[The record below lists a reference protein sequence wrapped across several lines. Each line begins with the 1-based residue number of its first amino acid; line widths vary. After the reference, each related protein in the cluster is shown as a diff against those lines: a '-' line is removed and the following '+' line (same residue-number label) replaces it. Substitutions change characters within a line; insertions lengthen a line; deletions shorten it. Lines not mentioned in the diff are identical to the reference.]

1 MRFSVDH
8 AFTRRHAR
16 VLLLVSVLALQAA
29 SAPQPYQPSPLPD
42 RVILNWTEDPSTG
55 FSVTWRTDTT
65 VDRASAEIVP
75 AEDGPGFAK
84 KAQRIKASTEAY
96 ETDRGRAHSH
106 FVTFHG
112 LTPAA
117 LYLYRVG
124 DGENWTEWNQFRT
137 AAPKPEPLAFIYFGD
152 VQTHIHSVWSRV
164 VRQAYS
170 MAPDARFMVYAGD
183 LINRHALD
191 HEWGEWHR
199 AAGWINRVVPSFP
212 AVGNHEY
219 GSSGGGGRKLTPNWR
234 PQFTLP
240 ANGVAG
246 LEDTNYY
253 IDIQGLRMIA
263 LNSNL
268 KQKEQAE
275 WLDRLLQNNPNR
287 WTVVAFH
294 HPIYSTK
301 RGRDN
306 PELRRMW
313 QPVFDKHGVD
323 LVLQGHDHTYGR
335 TNLQT
340 GGKVQSGK
348 AGTVYVVSMSGAKM
362 YDLGDLKVFARVAED
377 TQLFQIVRIQGDTLR
392 FETRTASGTLYD
404 AFTLRKQAGKPN
416 KLTNQ
421 IPATPARVRASGR

>member
-1 MRFSVDH
+1 
-8 AFTRRHAR
+8 
-16 VLLLVSVLALQAA
+16 
-29 SAPQPYQPSPLPD
+29 
-42 RVILNWTEDPSTG
+42 
-55 FSVTWRTDTT
+55 
-65 VDRASAEIVP
+65 
-75 AEDGPGFAK
+75 
-84 KAQRIKASTEAY
+84 
-96 ETDRGRAHSH
+96 
-106 FVTFHG
+106 
-112 LTPAA
+112 
-117 LYLYRVG
+117 
-124 DGENWTEWNQFRT
+124 
-137 AAPKPEPLAFIYFGD
+137 
-152 VQTHIHSVWSRV
+152 VWSRV

-170 MAPDARFMVYAGD
+170 MAPEARFMVYAGD

-191 HEWGEWHR
+191 HEWGEWHQ

-219 GSSGGGGRKLTPNWR
+219 GRAVGGGRNLTPNWC

-253 IDIQGLRMIA
+253 MDIQGLRMIA
-263 LNSNL
+263 LNSNM

-275 WLDRLLQNNPNR
+275 WLDRLLANNPNR

-306 PELRRMW
+306 PELRQMW

-362 YDLGDLKVFARVAED
+362 YELGDLKVFARVAED
-377 TQLFQIVRIQGDTLR
+377 TQLFQIVRIQDDTLR
-392 FETRTASGTLYD
+392 FETRTASGALYD

-421 IPATPARVRASGR
+421 IPATPARLRAGGR